1 MKITIIFYIL
11 VILLKI
17 NKTKITKQKKI
28 TLNIG
33 IDKIKPFNE
42 LNQNNSNNE
51 NQTKYPLHPPP
62 PPPHD
67 LDDENFENLGFTI
80 IKFFF
85 FGIFFIVFIVLLVY
99 FIIHNYNKYNKKQ
112 EKILYNKIH
121 LLMKLK
127 ENIMENKKKNVDD
140 DNKKNKSQ
148 SDLNVDLNAP
158 SVIKNNSI
166 DEKSCINNDDEI
178 TLKKE
183 DITLNDQG
191 IIKPSEDD
199 LKLYKPYDI

>member
-11 VILLKI
+11 IILLKI

-85 FGIFFIVFIVLLVY
+85 LEFFLL
-99 FIIHNYNKYNKKQ
+99 FS
-112 EKILYNKIH
+112 L
-121 LLMKLK
+121 
-127 ENIMENKKKNVDD
+127 
-140 DNKKNKSQ
+140 SF
-148 SDLNVDLNAP
+148 
-158 SVIKNNSI
+158 
-166 DEKSCINNDDEI
+166 
-178 TLKKE
+178 
-183 DITLNDQG
+183 
-191 IIKPSEDD
+191 
-199 LKLYKPYDI
+199 

>member
-11 VILLKI
+11 IILLKI

-42 LNQNNSNNE
+42 INQNNSNNE

-99 FIIHNYNKYNKKQ
+99 FIIHNYNKYNKK
-112 EKILYNKIH
+112 
-121 LLMKLK
+121 K
-127 ENIMENKKKNVDD
+127 ENIIENKKKNVDD
-140 DNKKNKSQ
+140 DNNKNKSQ
-148 SDLNVDLNAP
+148 SDLNIDLNAP